1 MSCYSNYSTY
11 KNKKNIHSNNQMHA
25 YTQREKNMDASLPLL
40 GEEMNKLQNESR
52 SVGKKH
58 LSVKGP
64 RLLLNC
70 HICCRALLVFLIY
83 LKVISTNNEKAS
95 HLLIK
100 TTCICLLCLSLEK
113 RPHNR

>member
-1 MSCYSNYSTY
+1 
-11 KNKKNIHSNNQMHA
+11 MHA

-58 LSVKGP
+58 LSIKGP

-70 HICCRALLVFLIY
+70 HTCCRALVFPIN
-83 LKVISTNNEKAS
+83 LKVMSTNNEKTF

-100 TTCICLLCLSLEK
+100 TTCICLLKSATCICLLCLSREK